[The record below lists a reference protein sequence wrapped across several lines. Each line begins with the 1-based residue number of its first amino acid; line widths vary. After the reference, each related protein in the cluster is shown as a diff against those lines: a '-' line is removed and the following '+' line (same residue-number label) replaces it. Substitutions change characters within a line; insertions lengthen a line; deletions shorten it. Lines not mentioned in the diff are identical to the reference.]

1 MKEYKLIF
9 WDFDG
14 VIKESVDLKTKI
26 FVKLFAKYGSKV
38 QKFVK
43 RHHETNGGMSRLVK
57 IPIYLKYAG
66 ETVTD
71 EEVNR
76 LEKKFSELVYDQ
88 VVNCEWVNGAEFYL
102 RSNPHNQIFILV
114 SATPQQEMKN
124 ILLALGL
131 YDAFRYVFGAPVP
144 KIEAI
149 KNTLQ
154 SLKIHQSECAMIGD
168 SKVDFLAAKSN
179 QVDFILRKH
188 NSNADVFLNYD
199 GITINDLTELL

>member
-14 VIKESVDLKTKI
+14 VIKESVEVKTKA
-26 FVKLFAKYGSKV
+26 FVKLFAAYDSEV
-38 QKFVK
+38 QNFVK
-43 RHHETNGGMSRLVK
+43 EHHEANGGMSRFVK

-66 ETVTD
+66 EAVTD

-76 LEKKFSELVYDQ
+76 VAKKFSKLVYDE

-102 RSNPHNQIFILV
+102 RSNPYNQIFILV
-114 SATPQQEMKN
+114 SATPQKEIES

-131 YDAFRYVFGAPVP
+131 YEVFKLIFGAPMS
-144 KIEAI
+144 KEEAI
-149 KNTLQ
+149 STTLQ
-154 SLKIHQSECAMIGD
+154 NLKIHHSECTMIGD
-168 SKVDFLAAKSN
+168 AKADYIAAKSN
-179 QVDFILRKH
+179 EVDFILRKH

-199 GITINDLTELL
+199 GISINDITELL